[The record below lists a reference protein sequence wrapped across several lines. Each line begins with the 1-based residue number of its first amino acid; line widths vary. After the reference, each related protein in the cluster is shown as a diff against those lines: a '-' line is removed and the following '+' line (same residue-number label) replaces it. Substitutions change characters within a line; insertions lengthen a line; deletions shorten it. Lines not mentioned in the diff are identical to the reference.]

1 MARTINIAIAGL
13 GTVGAETYRIIR
25 EESDF
30 LKARS
35 SANFNVVA
43 VSAKSKDKKRDID
56 LTGAEWITDCRD
68 IPDIDNIDVV
78 IELVGGSE
86 GIAKELVEKAIKNG
100 KSVITA
106 NKALVATHGNNIGEL
121 VAKHDV
127 MFGYE
132 AAVAGGIPIIKTIR
146 EGLASNRIGKVY
158 GILNGT
164 CNYILSIMRETGRE
178 FEDILADAQ
187 RLGYA
192 EADPSFD
199 VDGVDA
205 AHKLAIL
212 SAIAFQTPINF
223 NSVYVEGIRLISPID
238 IDFATELGYRIK
250 LLGIGELLGY
260 GLQQRV
266 RPCLVPVNVPI
277 AQVEDV
283 FNAVAAE
290 AEGLGTSLSYG
301 RGAGAGPTSS
311 AVLSDLLDFANN
323 RRTSFLGTANSELV
337 IRPIEELQKLS
348 GPYYLR
354 LQVYDRPGVLA
365 DLTAVFRDNEVSVE
379 ALLQRGR
386 NPDGTVPVVLTTHE
400 TSEEAIQKSVAEF
413 EKLENV
419 VEKPCILPIEN
430 FAG

>member
-13 GTVGAETYRIIR
+13 GTVGAETYRLIT

-43 VSAKSKDKKRDID
+43 VSAKSKDKKRNID
-56 LTGAEWITDCRD
+56 LTEVEWIADCRD
-68 IPDIDNIDVV
+68 IADIDNIDVV

-86 GIAKELVEKAIKNG
+86 GVAKELVEKAITNG

-146 EGLASNRIGKVY
+146 EGLASNRLGKIY

-164 CNYILSIMRETGRE
+164 CNYILSVMRETGQE

-199 VDGVDA
+199 VDGIDA

-223 NSVYVEGIRLISPID
+223 SGVYVEGIRLISPID

-250 LLGIGELLGY
+250 LLGIGELLGN

-266 RPCLVPVNVPI
+266 RPCLVPVNIPI

-323 RRTSFLGTANSELV
+323 RRTSFLGTADSELV
-337 IRPIEELQKLS
+337 VRPIQELQNLS
-348 GPYYLR
+348 GSYYLR

-365 DLTAVFRDNEVSVE
+365 DLTAVFRDKGVSVE

-400 TSEEAIQKSVAEF
+400 ASEEAIQKSVAEF

>member
-13 GTVGAETYRIIR
+13 GTVGAETYRLIT

-43 VSAKSKDKKRDID
+43 VSAKSKDKKRDVD
-56 LTGAEWITDCRD
+56 LTGVEWIADCRD
-68 IPDIDNIDVV
+68 IADIDNIDVV

-86 GIAKELVEKAIKNG
+86 GVAKELVEKAITNG

-146 EGLASNRIGKVY
+146 EGLASNRLGKIY

-164 CNYILSIMRETGRE
+164 CNYILSVMRETGQE

-223 NSVYVEGIRLISPID
+223 SGVYVEGIRLISPID

-250 LLGIGELLGY
+250 LLGIGELLGN

-266 RPCLVPVNVPI
+266 RPCLVPVNIPI

-323 RRTSFLGTANSELV
+323 RRTSFLGTADSELV
-337 IRPIEELQKLS
+337 VRPIQELQNLS
-348 GPYYLR
+348 GSYYLR

-365 DLTAVFRDNEVSVE
+365 DLTAVFRDKGVSVE

>member
-13 GTVGAETYRIIR
+13 GTVGAETYRIIT

-43 VSAKSKDKKRDID
+43 VSAKSRDKKRDVD
-56 LTGAEWITDCRD
+56 LTGVEWITDCRD
-68 IPDIDNIDVV
+68 IADIDNIDVV

-86 GIAKELVEKAIKNG
+86 GVAKELVEKSITNG

-146 EGLASNRIGKVY
+146 EGLASNRIGKIY

-164 CNYILSIMRETGRE
+164 CNYILSVMRETGQE

-223 NSVYVEGIRLISPID
+223 SGVYVEGIRLISPID

-250 LLGIGELLGY
+250 LLGIGELLGN

-266 RPCLVPVNVPI
+266 RPCLVPVNIPI

-323 RRTSFLGTANSELV
+323 RRTSFLGAADSELV
-337 IRPIEELQKLS
+337 ARPVQELQKLS
-348 GPYYLR
+348 GSYYLR

-365 DLTAVFRDNEVSVE
+365 DLTAVFRDKGVSVE

>member
-13 GTVGAETYRIIR
+13 GTVGAETYRIIT

-43 VSAKSKDKKRDID
+43 VSAKSKDKKRDVD
-56 LTGAEWITDCRD
+56 LTGVEWIADCRD
-68 IPDIDNIDVV
+68 IADIDNIDVV

-86 GIAKELVEKAIKNG
+86 GVAKDLVEKAITNG

-121 VAKHDV
+121 VAKHEV

-146 EGLASNRIGKVY
+146 EGLASNRLSKIY

-164 CNYILSIMRETGRE
+164 CNYILSVMRETGQE

-223 NSVYVEGIRLISPID
+223 SGVYVEGIRLISPID

-250 LLGIGELLGY
+250 LLGIGELLGN

-266 RPCLVPVNVPI
+266 RPCLVPVNIPI

-323 RRTSFLGTANSELV
+323 RRTSFLGTADSELV
-337 IRPIEELQKLS
+337 VRPIQELQKLS
-348 GPYYLR
+348 GSYYLR

-365 DLTAVFRDNEVSVE
+365 DLTAVFRDKGVSVE

>member
-13 GTVGAETYRIIR
+13 GTVGAETYRIIK

-35 SANFNVVA
+35 SSNFNVVA

-68 IPDIDNIDVV
+68 IADIDNIDVV

-86 GIAKELVEKAIKNG
+86 GVAKELVEKAITNG

-146 EGLASNRIGKVY
+146 EGLASNRLDKIY

-164 CNYILSIMRETGRE
+164 CNYILSVMRETGQE

-223 NSVYVEGIRLISPID
+223 SGVYVEGIRFISPID

-250 LLGIGELLGY
+250 LLGIGELLGN

-266 RPCLVPVNVPI
+266 RPCLVPVNIPI

-323 RRTSFLGTANSELV
+323 RRTSFLGTADSELV
-337 IRPIEELQKLS
+337 VRPIQELQNLS
-348 GPYYLR
+348 GSYYLR

-365 DLTAVFRDNEVSVE
+365 DLTAVFRDKGVSVE

>member
-13 GTVGAETYRIIR
+13 GTVGAETYRLIK

-43 VSAKSKDKKRDID
+43 VSAKSKDKKRDVD
-56 LTGAEWITDCRD
+56 LTGVEWIADCRD
-68 IPDIDNIDVV
+68 IADIDNIDVV

-86 GIAKELVEKAIKNG
+86 GVAKELVEKAITNG

-106 NKALVATHGNNIGEL
+106 NKALVATHGNNIREL

-146 EGLASNRIGKVY
+146 EGLASNRLRKIY

-164 CNYILSIMRETGRE
+164 CNYILSVMRETGQE

-223 NSVYVEGIRLISPID
+223 SGVYVEGIRLISPID

-250 LLGIGELLGY
+250 LLGIGELLGN

-266 RPCLVPVNVPI
+266 RPCLVPVNIPI

-323 RRTSFLGTANSELV
+323 RRTSFLGTADSELV
-337 IRPIEELQKLS
+337 VRPIQELQNLS
-348 GPYYLR
+348 GSYYLR

-365 DLTAVFRDNEVSVE
+365 DLTAVFRDKGVSVE

>member
-13 GTVGAETYRIIR
+13 GTVGAETYRIIT

-35 SANFNVVA
+35 SAKFNVLA
-43 VSAKSKDKKRDID
+43 VSAKSRDKKRDVD

-68 IPDIDNIDVV
+68 IADIDNIDVV

-86 GIAKELVEKAIKNG
+86 GVAKELVEKSIING

-146 EGLASNRIGKVY
+146 EGLASNRIGKIY

-164 CNYILSIMRETGRE
+164 CNYILSVMRETGQE

-223 NSVYVEGIRLISPID
+223 NGVYVEGIRLISPID

-250 LLGIGELLGY
+250 LLGIGELLGN

-323 RRTSFLGTANSELV
+323 RRTSFLGTADSELV
-337 IRPIEELQKLS
+337 ARPVQELQKLS
-348 GPYYLR
+348 GSYYLR

-365 DLTAVFRDNEVSVE
+365 DLTAVFRDKGVSVE

>member
-13 GTVGAETYRIIR
+13 GTVGAETYRLIT
-25 EESDF
+25 EENDF

-43 VSAKSKDKKRDID
+43 VSAKSKDKKRDVD
-56 LTGAEWITDCRD
+56 LTGVEWIADCRD
-68 IPDIDNIDVV
+68 IADIDNIDVV

-86 GIAKELVEKAIKNG
+86 GVAKELVEKSITNG

-146 EGLASNRIGKVY
+146 EGLASNRLSKIY

-164 CNYILSIMRETGRE
+164 CNYILSVMRETGQE

-223 NSVYVEGIRLISPID
+223 SGVYVEGIRLISPID

-250 LLGIGELLGY
+250 LLGIGELLGN

-266 RPCLVPVNVPI
+266 RPCLAPVNIPI

-323 RRTSFLGTANSELV
+323 RRTSFLGTADSELV
-337 IRPIEELQKLS
+337 ARPVQELQKLS
-348 GPYYLR
+348 GSYYLR

-365 DLTAVFRDNEVSVE
+365 DLTAVFRDKGVSVE

-400 TSEEAIQKSVAEF
+400 TSEAAIQKSVAEF

-419 VEKPCILPIEN
+419 LEKPCILPIEN

>member
-13 GTVGAETYRIIR
+13 GTVGAETYRIIT

-43 VSAKSKDKKRDID
+43 VSAKSKDKKRDVD
-56 LTGAEWITDCRD
+56 LTGVEWIADCRD
-68 IPDIDNIDVV
+68 IADIDNIDVV

-86 GIAKELVEKAIKNG
+86 GVAKELVEKAITNG

-106 NKALVATHGNNIGEL
+106 NKALVATHGNNIREL

-146 EGLASNRIGKVY
+146 EGLASNRLGKIY

-164 CNYILSIMRETGRE
+164 CNYILSVMRETGQE

-223 NSVYVEGIRLISPID
+223 SGVYVEGIRLISPID

-250 LLGIGELLGY
+250 LLGIGELLGN

-266 RPCLVPVNVPI
+266 RPCLVPVNIPI

-323 RRTSFLGTANSELV
+323 RRTSFLGTADSELV
-337 IRPIEELQKLS
+337 VRPIQELQNLS
-348 GPYYLR
+348 GSYYLR

-365 DLTAVFRDNEVSVE
+365 DLTAVFRDKGVSVE

>member
-13 GTVGAETYRIIR
+13 GTVGAETYRIIT

-43 VSAKSKDKKRDID
+43 VSAKSKDKKRDVD
-56 LTGAEWITDCRD
+56 LTGVEWIADCRD
-68 IPDIDNIDVV
+68 IADIDNIDVV

-86 GIAKELVEKAIKNG
+86 GVAKELVEKSITNG

-146 EGLASNRIGKVY
+146 EGLASNRIDKIY

-164 CNYILSIMRETGRE
+164 CNYILSVMRETGQE

-223 NSVYVEGIRLISPID
+223 SGVYVEGIRLISPID

-250 LLGIGELLGY
+250 LLGIGELLGN

-323 RRTSFLGTANSELV
+323 RRTSFLGTADSELV
-337 IRPIEELQKLS
+337 VRPIQELQKLS
-348 GPYYLR
+348 GSYYLR

-365 DLTAVFRDNEVSVE
+365 DLTAVFRDKGVSVE

>member
-13 GTVGAETYRIIR
+13 GTVGAETYRIIT

-43 VSAKSKDKKRDID
+43 VSAKSKDKKRDVD
-56 LTGAEWITDCRD
+56 LTGVEWIADCRD
-68 IPDIDNIDVV
+68 IADIDNIDVV

-86 GIAKELVEKAIKNG
+86 GVAKELVEKSITNG

-146 EGLASNRIGKVY
+146 EGLASNRLSKIY

-164 CNYILSIMRETGRE
+164 CNYILSVMRETGQE

-223 NSVYVEGIRLISPID
+223 SGVYVEGIRLISPID

-250 LLGIGELLGY
+250 LLGIGELLGN

-266 RPCLVPVNVPI
+266 RPCLVPVNIPI

-323 RRTSFLGTANSELV
+323 RRTSFLGTADSELV
-337 IRPIEELQKLS
+337 VRPIQELQNLS
-348 GPYYLR
+348 GSYYLR

-365 DLTAVFRDNEVSVE
+365 DLTVVFRDKGVSVE

>member
-13 GTVGAETYRIIR
+13 GTVGAETYRLIT

-43 VSAKSKDKKRDID
+43 VSAKSKDKKRDVD
-56 LTGAEWITDCRD
+56 LTGVEWIADCRD
-68 IPDIDNIDVV
+68 IADIDNIDVV

-86 GIAKELVEKAIKNG
+86 GVAKDLVEKAITNG

-106 NKALVATHGNNIGEL
+106 NKALVATHGNNIREL

-146 EGLASNRIGKVY
+146 EGLASNRLSKIY

-164 CNYILSIMRETGRE
+164 CNYILSVMRETGQE

-223 NSVYVEGIRLISPID
+223 SGVYVEGIRLISPID

-250 LLGIGELLGY
+250 LLGIGELLGN

-266 RPCLVPVNVPI
+266 RPCLVPVNIPI

-323 RRTSFLGTANSELV
+323 RRTSFLGTADSELV
-337 IRPIEELQKLS
+337 VRPIQELQNLS
-348 GPYYLR
+348 GSYYLR

-365 DLTAVFRDNEVSVE
+365 DLTAVFRDKGVSVE

>member
-13 GTVGAETYRIIR
+13 GTVGAETYRIIT

-43 VSAKSKDKKRDID
+43 VSAKSKDKKRDVD
-56 LTGAEWITDCRD
+56 LTGVEWIADCRD
-68 IPDIDNIDVV
+68 IADIDNIDVV

-86 GIAKELVEKAIKNG
+86 GVAKDLVEKAITNG

-146 EGLASNRIGKVY
+146 EGLASNRLGKIY

-164 CNYILSIMRETGRE
+164 CNYILSVMRETGQE

-223 NSVYVEGIRLISPID
+223 SGVYVEGIRLISPID

-250 LLGIGELLGY
+250 LLGIGELIGN

-266 RPCLVPVNVPI
+266 RPCLVPVNIPI

-323 RRTSFLGTANSELV
+323 RRTSFLGTAHSELV
-337 IRPIEELQKLS
+337 VRPIQELQKLS
-348 GPYYLR
+348 GSYYLR

-365 DLTAVFRDNEVSVE
+365 DLTAVFRDKGVSVE

>member
-13 GTVGAETYRIIR
+13 GTVGAETYRLIT

-43 VSAKSKDKKRDID
+43 VSAKSKDKKRDVD
-56 LTGAEWITDCRD
+56 LTGVEWIADCRD
-68 IPDIDNIDVV
+68 IADIDNIDVV

-86 GIAKELVEKAIKNG
+86 GVAKELVEKAITNG

-146 EGLASNRIGKVY
+146 EGLASNRLGKIY

-164 CNYILSIMRETGRE
+164 CNYILSVMRETGQE

-223 NSVYVEGIRLISPID
+223 SGVYVEGIRFISPID

-250 LLGIGELLGY
+250 LLGIGELLGN

-266 RPCLVPVNVPI
+266 RPCLVPVNIPI

-323 RRTSFLGTANSELV
+323 RRTSFLGTADSELV
-337 IRPIEELQKLS
+337 VRPIQELQNLS
-348 GPYYLR
+348 GSYYLR

-365 DLTAVFRDNEVSVE
+365 DLTAVFRDKGVSVE

>member
-13 GTVGAETYRIIR
+13 GTVGAETYRIIT

-43 VSAKSKDKKRDID
+43 VSAKSKDKKRDVD
-56 LTGAEWITDCRD
+56 LTGVEWIADCRD
-68 IPDIDNIDVV
+68 IADIDNIDVV

-86 GIAKELVEKAIKNG
+86 GVAKDLVEKAITNG

-146 EGLASNRIGKVY
+146 EGLASNRLSKIY

-164 CNYILSIMRETGRE
+164 CNYILSVMRETGQE

-199 VDGVDA
+199 VDGIDA

-223 NSVYVEGIRLISPID
+223 SGVYVEGIRLISPID

-250 LLGIGELLGY
+250 LLGIGELLGN

-266 RPCLVPVNVPI
+266 RPCLVPVNIPI

-323 RRTSFLGTANSELV
+323 RRTSFLGTAHSELV
-337 IRPIEELQKLS
+337 VRPIQELQKLS
-348 GPYYLR
+348 GSYYLR

-365 DLTAVFRDNEVSVE
+365 DLTAVFRDKGVSVE

>member
-13 GTVGAETYRIIR
+13 GTVGAETYRIIT

-43 VSAKSKDKKRDID
+43 VSAKSKDKKRDVD
-56 LTGAEWITDCRD
+56 LTGVEWIADCRD
-68 IPDIDNIDVV
+68 IADIDNIDVV

-86 GIAKELVEKAIKNG
+86 GVAKELVEKAITNG

-106 NKALVATHGNNIGEL
+106 NKALVATHGNNIREL

-146 EGLASNRIGKVY
+146 EGLASNRLRKIY

-164 CNYILSIMRETGRE
+164 CNYILSVMRETGQE

-223 NSVYVEGIRLISPID
+223 SGVYVEGIRLISPID

-250 LLGIGELLGY
+250 LLGIGELLGN

-266 RPCLVPVNVPI
+266 RPCLVPVNIPI

-323 RRTSFLGTANSELV
+323 RRTSFLGTADSELV
-337 IRPIEELQKLS
+337 VRPIQELQNLS
-348 GPYYLR
+348 GSYYLR

-365 DLTAVFRDNEVSVE
+365 DLTAVFRDKGVSVE

>member
-13 GTVGAETYRIIR
+13 GTVGAETYRIIT

-43 VSAKSKDKKRDID
+43 VSAKSKDKKRDVD
-56 LTGAEWITDCRD
+56 LTGVEWIADCRD
-68 IPDIDNIDVV
+68 IADIDNIDVV

-86 GIAKELVEKAIKNG
+86 GVAKDLVEKAITNG

-106 NKALVATHGNNIGEL
+106 NKALVATHGNNIREL

-146 EGLASNRIGKVY
+146 EGLASNRLSKIY

-164 CNYILSIMRETGRE
+164 CNYILSVMRETGQE

-223 NSVYVEGIRLISPID
+223 SGVYVEGIRLISPID

-250 LLGIGELLGY
+250 LLGIGELLGN

-266 RPCLVPVNVPI
+266 RPCLVPVNIPI

-323 RRTSFLGTANSELV
+323 RRTSFLGTADSELV
-337 IRPIEELQKLS
+337 ARPVQELQKLS
-348 GPYYLR
+348 GSYYLR

-365 DLTAVFRDNEVSVE
+365 DLTAVFRDKGVSVE

>member
-13 GTVGAETYRIIR
+13 GTVGAETYRIIK

-35 SANFNVVA
+35 SAKFNVLA
-43 VSAKSKDKKRDID
+43 VSAKSRDKKRDVD
-56 LTGAEWITDCRD
+56 LTGTEWITDCRD
-68 IPDIDNIDVV
+68 IADINNIDVV

-86 GIAKELVEKAIKNG
+86 GVAKELVEKSITNG

-106 NKALVATHGNNIGEL
+106 NKALVATHGNNIREL

-146 EGLASNRIGKVY
+146 EGLASNRLGKIY

-164 CNYILSIMRETGRE
+164 CNYILSVMRETGQE

-223 NSVYVEGIRLISPID
+223 SGVYVEGIRLISPID

-250 LLGIGELLGY
+250 LLGIGELLGN

-266 RPCLVPVNVPI
+266 RPCLVPINIPI
-277 AQVEDV
+277 SQVEDV

-323 RRTSFLGTANSELV
+323 RRTSFLGAADSELV
-337 IRPIEELQKLS
+337 ARPVQELQKLS
-348 GPYYLR
+348 GSYYLR

-365 DLTAVFRDNEVSVE
+365 DLTAVFRDKGVSVE

-400 TSEEAIQKSVAEF
+400 TSEAAIQKSVAEF

>member
-13 GTVGAETYRIIR
+13 GTVGAETYRLIT

-43 VSAKSKDKKRDID
+43 VSAKSKDKKRDVD
-56 LTGAEWITDCRD
+56 LTGVEWIADCRD
-68 IPDIDNIDVV
+68 IADIDNIDVV

-86 GIAKELVEKAIKNG
+86 GVAKELVEKAITNG

-106 NKALVATHGNNIGEL
+106 NKALVATHGNNIREL

-146 EGLASNRIGKVY
+146 EGLASNRLGKIY

-164 CNYILSIMRETGRE
+164 CNYILSVMRETGQE

-223 NSVYVEGIRLISPID
+223 SGVYVEGIRLISPID

-250 LLGIGELLGY
+250 LLGIGELLGN

-266 RPCLVPVNVPI
+266 RPCLVPVNIPI

-323 RRTSFLGTANSELV
+323 RRTSFLGTADSELV
-337 IRPIEELQKLS
+337 VRPIQELQNLS
-348 GPYYLR
+348 GSYYLR

-365 DLTAVFRDNEVSVE
+365 DLTAVFRDKGVSVE

>member
-13 GTVGAETYRIIR
+13 GTVGAETYRLIT

-43 VSAKSKDKKRDID
+43 VSAKSKDKKRNVD
-56 LTGAEWITDCRD
+56 LTGVEWIADCRD
-68 IPDIDNIDVV
+68 IADIDNIDVV

-86 GIAKELVEKAIKNG
+86 GVAKELVEKAKTNG

-146 EGLASNRIGKVY
+146 EGLASNRLRKIY

-164 CNYILSIMRETGRE
+164 CNYILSVMRETGQE

-199 VDGVDA
+199 VDGIDA

-223 NSVYVEGIRLISPID
+223 SGVYVEGIRLISPID

-250 LLGIGELLGY
+250 LLGIGELLGN

-323 RRTSFLGTANSELV
+323 RRTSFLGTADSELV
-337 IRPIEELQKLS
+337 ARPVQELQKLS
-348 GPYYLR
+348 GSYYLR

-365 DLTAVFRDNEVSVE
+365 DLTAVFRDKGVSVE

>member
-13 GTVGAETYRIIR
+13 GTVGAETYRLIT

-43 VSAKSKDKKRDID
+43 VSAKSKDKKRDVD
-56 LTGAEWITDCRD
+56 LTGVEWIADCRD
-68 IPDIDNIDVV
+68 IADIDNIDVV

-86 GIAKELVEKAIKNG
+86 GVAKELVEKAITNG

-106 NKALVATHGNNIGEL
+106 NKALVATHGNNIREL

-146 EGLASNRIGKVY
+146 EGLASNRLGKVY

-164 CNYILSIMRETGRE
+164 CNYILSIMRETGQE

-223 NSVYVEGIRLISPID
+223 GGVYVEGIRLISPID

-250 LLGIGELLGY
+250 LLGIGELLGN

-266 RPCLVPVNVPI
+266 RPCLVPVNIPI

-323 RRTSFLGTANSELV
+323 RRTSFLGTADSELV
-337 IRPIEELQKLS
+337 VRPIQELQKLS
-348 GPYYLR
+348 GSYYLR

-365 DLTAVFRDNEVSVE
+365 DLTAVFRDKGVSVE

>member
-1 MARTINIAIAGL
+1 MARKINIAIAGL
-13 GTVGAETYRIIR
+13 GTVGAETYRLIT

-35 SANFNVVA
+35 SSYFNVVA
-43 VSAKSKDKKRDID
+43 VSAKSKDKKRNVD
-56 LTGAEWITDCRD
+56 LTGVEWIADCRD
-68 IPDIDNIDVV
+68 IADIDNIDVV

-86 GIAKELVEKAIKNG
+86 GVAKELVEKAITNG

-106 NKALVATHGNNIGEL
+106 NKALVATLGNNIREL

-146 EGLASNRIGKVY
+146 EGLASNRLGKVY

-164 CNYILSIMRETGRE
+164 CNYILSVMRETGQE

-199 VDGVDA
+199 VDGIDA

-223 NSVYVEGIRLISPID
+223 SGVYVEGIRLISPID

-250 LLGIGELLGY
+250 LLGIGELLGN

-266 RPCLVPVNVPI
+266 RPCLVPVNIPI

-323 RRTSFLGTANSELV
+323 RRTSFLGTADSELV
-337 IRPIEELQKLS
+337 ARPVQELLNLS
-348 GPYYLR
+348 GSYYLR

-365 DLTAVFRDNEVSVE
+365 DLTAVFRDKGVSVE

-400 TSEEAIQKSVAEF
+400 ASEEAIQKSVAEF

-419 VEKPCILPIEN
+419 VEKPCILPIEY

>member
-13 GTVGAETYRIIR
+13 GTVGAETYRIIT

-43 VSAKSKDKKRDID
+43 VSAKSKDKKRDVD
-56 LTGAEWITDCRD
+56 LTGVEWIADCRD
-68 IPDIDNIDVV
+68 IADIDNIDVV

-86 GIAKELVEKAIKNG
+86 GVAKELVEKAITNG

-146 EGLASNRIGKVY
+146 EGLASNRIGKIY

-164 CNYILSIMRETGRE
+164 CNYILSVMRETGQE

-192 EADPSFD
+192 EADPSLD

-223 NSVYVEGIRLISPID
+223 SGVYVEGIRLISPID

-250 LLGIGELLGY
+250 LLGIGELLGD

-266 RPCLVPVNVPI
+266 RPCLVSVNVPI

-323 RRTSFLGTANSELV
+323 RRTSFLGTADSELV
-337 IRPIEELQKLS
+337 VRPIQELQKLS
-348 GPYYLR
+348 GSYYLR

-365 DLTAVFRDNEVSVE
+365 DLTAVFRDKGVSVE

>member
-13 GTVGAETYRIIR
+13 GTVGAETYRIIK

-68 IPDIDNIDVV
+68 IADIDNIDVV

-86 GIAKELVEKAIKNG
+86 GVAKELVEKAITNG

-106 NKALVATHGNNIGEL
+106 NKALLATHGNNIGGL

-146 EGLASNRIGKVY
+146 EGLASNRIAKVY

-164 CNYILSIMRETGRE
+164 CNYILSMMRETGRE

-223 NSVYVEGIRLISPID
+223 NGVYVEGIRLISPID

-250 LLGIGELLGY
+250 LLGIGELLGN

-301 RGAGAGPTSS
+301 RGAGAGPTTS

-323 RRTSFLGTANSELV
+323 RRTSFLGTADSELV
-337 IRPIEELQKLS
+337 IRPIQELQKLS
-348 GPYYLR
+348 GSYYLR

-365 DLTAVFRDNEVSVE
+365 DLTAVFRDKGVSVE

-400 TSEEAIQKSVAEF
+400 ASEEAIQKSVAEF

>member
-13 GTVGAETYRIIR
+13 GTVGAETYRLIT
-25 EESDF
+25 EENDF

-43 VSAKSKDKKRDID
+43 VSAKSKDKKRDVD
-56 LTGAEWITDCRD
+56 LTGVEWIADCRD
-68 IPDIDNIDVV
+68 IADIDNIDVV

-86 GIAKELVEKAIKNG
+86 GVAKELVEKAITNG

-146 EGLASNRIGKVY
+146 EGLASNRIDKIY

-164 CNYILSIMRETGRE
+164 CNYILSVMRETGQE

-223 NSVYVEGIRLISPID
+223 SGVYVEGIRLISPID

-250 LLGIGELLGY
+250 LLGIGELLGN

-266 RPCLVPVNVPI
+266 RPCLVPVNIPI

-323 RRTSFLGTANSELV
+323 RRTSFLGTADSELV
-337 IRPIEELQKLS
+337 VRPIQELQNLS
-348 GPYYLR
+348 GSYYLR
-354 LQVYDRPGVLA
+354 LKVYDRPGVLA
-365 DLTAVFRDNEVSVE
+365 DLTAVFRDKGVSVE

>member
-13 GTVGAETYRIIR
+13 GTVGAETYRIIT

-35 SANFNVVA
+35 SAKFNVLA
-43 VSAKSKDKKRDID
+43 VSAKSRDKKRDVD

-68 IPDIDNIDVV
+68 IADIDNIDVV

-86 GIAKELVEKAIKNG
+86 GVAKELVEKSITNG

-146 EGLASNRIGKVY
+146 EGLASNRIDKIY

-164 CNYILSIMRETGRE
+164 CNYILSVMRETGQE

-223 NSVYVEGIRLISPID
+223 SGVYVEGIRLISPID

-250 LLGIGELLGY
+250 LLGIGELLGN

-266 RPCLVPVNVPI
+266 RPCLVPINIPI
-277 AQVEDV
+277 SQVEDV

-323 RRTSFLGTANSELV
+323 RRTSFLGTADSELV
-337 IRPIEELQKLS
+337 ARPVQELQKLS
-348 GPYYLR
+348 GSYYLR

-365 DLTAVFRDNEVSVE
+365 DLTAVFRDKGVSVE

>member
-13 GTVGAETYRIIR
+13 GTVGAETYRIIT

-35 SANFNVVA
+35 SAKFNVLA
-43 VSAKSKDKKRDID
+43 VSAKSRDKKRDVD

-68 IPDIDNIDVV
+68 IADIDNIDVV

-86 GIAKELVEKAIKNG
+86 GVAKELVEKSITNG

-146 EGLASNRIGKVY
+146 EGLASNRIDKIY

-164 CNYILSIMRETGRE
+164 CNYILSVMRETGQE

-223 NSVYVEGIRLISPID
+223 SGVYVEGIRLISPID

-250 LLGIGELLGY
+250 LLGIGELLGD

-323 RRTSFLGTANSELV
+323 RRTSFLGAADSELV
-337 IRPIEELQKLS
+337 ARPVQELQKLS
-348 GPYYLR
+348 GSYYLR

-365 DLTAVFRDNEVSVE
+365 DLTAVFRDKGVSVE

>member
-13 GTVGAETYRIIR
+13 GTVGAETYRIIT

-43 VSAKSKDKKRDID
+43 VSAKSRDKKRDVD
-56 LTGAEWITDCRD
+56 LTGTEWITDCRD
-68 IPDIDNIDVV
+68 IADINNIDVV

-86 GIAKELVEKAIKNG
+86 GVAKELVEKSITNG

-146 EGLASNRIGKVY
+146 EGLASNRIDKIY

-164 CNYILSIMRETGRE
+164 CNYILSVMRETGQE

-223 NSVYVEGIRLISPID
+223 SGVYVEGIRLISPID

-250 LLGIGELLGY
+250 LLGIGELLGN

-266 RPCLVPVNVPI
+266 RPCLVPINIPI
-277 AQVEDV
+277 SQVEDV

-301 RGAGAGPTSS
+301 RGAGPGPTSS

-323 RRTSFLGTANSELV
+323 RRTSFLGAADSELV
-337 IRPIEELQKLS
+337 ARPVQELQKLS
-348 GPYYLR
+348 GSYYLR

-365 DLTAVFRDNEVSVE
+365 DLTAVFRDKGVSVE

-400 TSEEAIQKSVAEF
+400 TSEAAIQKSVAEF

>member
-13 GTVGAETYRIIR
+13 GTVGAETYRIIT

-43 VSAKSKDKKRDID
+43 VSAKSKDKKRDVD
-56 LTGAEWITDCRD
+56 LTGVEWIADCRD
-68 IPDIDNIDVV
+68 IADIDNIDVV

-86 GIAKELVEKAIKNG
+86 GVAKELVEKAITNG

-106 NKALVATHGNNIGEL
+106 NKALVATHGNNIREL

-146 EGLASNRIGKVY
+146 EGLASNRIGKIY

-164 CNYILSIMRETGRE
+164 CNYILSVMRETGQE
-178 FEDILADAQ
+178 FEDVLADAQ

-223 NSVYVEGIRLISPID
+223 SGVYVEGIRLISPID

-250 LLGIGELLGY
+250 LLGIGELLGN

-266 RPCLVPVNVPI
+266 RPCLVPVNIPI

-323 RRTSFLGTANSELV
+323 RRTSFLGTADSELV
-337 IRPIEELQKLS
+337 VRPIQELQNLS
-348 GPYYLR
+348 GSYYLR

-365 DLTAVFRDNEVSVE
+365 DLTVVFRDKGVSVE

>member
-13 GTVGAETYRIIR
+13 GTVGAETYRLIT

-43 VSAKSKDKKRDID
+43 VSAKSKDKKRNVD
-56 LTGAEWITDCRD
+56 LTGVEWIADCRD
-68 IPDIDNIDVV
+68 IADIDNIDVV

-86 GIAKELVEKAIKNG
+86 GVAKELVEKAITNG

-146 EGLASNRIGKVY
+146 EGLASNRIGKIY

-164 CNYILSIMRETGRE
+164 CNYILSIMRETGQE

-223 NSVYVEGIRLISPID
+223 GGVYVEGIRLISPID

-250 LLGIGELLGY
+250 LLGIGELLGN

-266 RPCLVPVNVPI
+266 RPCLVPVNIPI

-323 RRTSFLGTANSELV
+323 RRTSFLGTADSELV
-337 IRPIEELQKLS
+337 VRPIQELQKLS
-348 GPYYLR
+348 GSYYLR

-365 DLTAVFRDNEVSVE
+365 DLTAVFRDKGVSVE

>member
-13 GTVGAETYRIIR
+13 GTVGAETYRLIT

-43 VSAKSKDKKRDID
+43 VSAKSKDKKRDVD
-56 LTGAEWITDCRD
+56 LTGVEWIADCRD
-68 IPDIDNIDVV
+68 IADIDNIDVV

-86 GIAKELVEKAIKNG
+86 GVAKELVEKAITNG

-106 NKALVATHGNNIGEL
+106 NKALVATHGNKIGEL

-146 EGLASNRIGKVY
+146 EGLASNRLGKIY

-164 CNYILSIMRETGRE
+164 CNYILSVMRETGQE

-223 NSVYVEGIRLISPID
+223 SGVYVEGIRLISPID

-250 LLGIGELLGY
+250 LLGIGELLGN

-266 RPCLVPVNVPI
+266 RPCLVPVNIPI

-323 RRTSFLGTANSELV
+323 RRTSFLGTADSELV
-337 IRPIEELQKLS
+337 VRPIQELQNLS
-348 GPYYLR
+348 GSYYLR

-365 DLTAVFRDNEVSVE
+365 DLTAVFRDKGVSVE

>member
-13 GTVGAETYRIIR
+13 GTVGAETYRIIT

-43 VSAKSKDKKRDID
+43 VSAKSKDKKRDVD
-56 LTGAEWITDCRD
+56 LTGVEWIADCRD
-68 IPDIDNIDVV
+68 IADIDNIDVV

-86 GIAKELVEKAIKNG
+86 GVAKELVEKAITNG

-146 EGLASNRIGKVY
+146 EGLASNRLGKIY

-164 CNYILSIMRETGRE
+164 CNYILSVMRETGQE

-223 NSVYVEGIRLISPID
+223 SGVYVEGIRLISPID

-250 LLGIGELLGY
+250 LLGIGELLGN

-266 RPCLVPVNVPI
+266 RPCLVPVNIPI

-323 RRTSFLGTANSELV
+323 RRTSFLGTADSELV
-337 IRPIEELQKLS
+337 VRPIQELQNLS
-348 GPYYLR
+348 GSYYLR

-365 DLTAVFRDNEVSVE
+365 DLTVVFRDKGVSVE

>member
-13 GTVGAETYRIIR
+13 GTVGAETYRIIK

-35 SANFNVVA
+35 SADFNVVA
-43 VSAKSKDKKRDID
+43 VSARSRDKKRNID
-56 LTGAEWITDCRD
+56 LSGAEWISDCRD
-68 IPDIDNIDVV
+68 IANIKDIDVV

-86 GIAKELVEKAIKNG
+86 GVAKELVEKSIANG

-106 NKALVATHGNNIGEL
+106 NKALVATHGSNIGEL

-146 EGLASNRIGKVY
+146 EGLASNKISRIY

-164 CNYILSIMRETGRE
+164 CNYILSVMRETGQE

-223 NSVYVEGIRLISPID
+223 SGVYVEGIRLISPVD

-250 LLGIGELLGY
+250 LLGIGELLGD

-266 RPCLVPVNVPI
+266 RPCLVPVNIPI

-290 AEGLGTSLSYG
+290 ADGVGTSLSYG

-323 RRTSFLGTANSELV
+323 RRTSFLGTADGDLV
-337 IRPIEELQKLS
+337 ARPVQELQKLS
-348 GPYYLR
+348 GSYYLR
-354 LQVYDRPGVLA
+354 LQVFDRPGVLA
-365 DLTAVFRDNEVSVE
+365 DLTAVFRDKGVSVE

-400 TSEEAIQKSVAEF
+400 TSEEAVQKSVAEF

>member
-223 NSVYVEGIRLISPID
+223 NGVYVEGIRLISPID

>member
-13 GTVGAETYRIIR
+13 GTVGAETYRIIK

-30 LKARS
+30 LKTRS

-56 LTGAEWITDCRD
+56 LAGADWITDCRD
-68 IPDIDNIDVV
+68 MADIDNIDVV

-86 GIAKELVEKAIKNG
+86 GVAKELVEKAITNG

-106 NKALVATHGNNIGEL
+106 NKALVATHGNNIGKL

-146 EGLASNRIGKVY
+146 EGLASNRIGKIY

-164 CNYILSIMRETGRE
+164 CNYILSVMRETGQE

-223 NSVYVEGIRLISPID
+223 SGVYVEGIRLISPID

-250 LLGIGELLGY
+250 LLGIGELLGD

-266 RPCLVPVNVPI
+266 RPCLVSVNVPI

-311 AVLSDLLDFANN
+311 SVLSDLLDFANN
-323 RRTSFLGTANSELV
+323 RRTSFLGTADSELV
-337 IRPIEELQKLS
+337 IRPIQELQKLS
-348 GPYYLR
+348 GSYYLR

-365 DLTAVFRDNEVSVE
+365 DLTAVFRDKGVSVE

-400 TSEEAIQKSVAEF
+400 TSEGAIQKSVAEF
-413 EKLENV
+413 EKIENV

>member
-13 GTVGAETYRIIR
+13 GTVGAETYRIIT

-43 VSAKSKDKKRDID
+43 VSAKSRDKKRDVD
-56 LTGAEWITDCRD
+56 LTGTEWITDCRD
-68 IPDIDNIDVV
+68 IADIDNIDVV

-86 GIAKELVEKAIKNG
+86 GVAKDLVEKAITNG

-146 EGLASNRIGKVY
+146 EGLASNRLSKIY

-164 CNYILSIMRETGRE
+164 CNYILSVMRETGQE

-223 NSVYVEGIRLISPID
+223 SGVYVEGIRLISPID

-250 LLGIGELLGY
+250 LLGIGELLGN

-266 RPCLVPVNVPI
+266 RPCLVPVNIPI

-323 RRTSFLGTANSELV
+323 RRTSFLGTADSELV
-337 IRPIEELQKLS
+337 VRPIQELQKLS
-348 GPYYLR
+348 GSYYLR

-365 DLTAVFRDNEVSVE
+365 DLTVVFRDKGVSVE

>member
-13 GTVGAETYRIIR
+13 GTVGAETYRIIT

-35 SANFNVVA
+35 SAIFNVVA
-43 VSAKSKDKKRDID
+43 VSAKSKDKKRDVD
-56 LTGAEWITDCRD
+56 LTGVEWIADCRD
-68 IPDIDNIDVV
+68 IADIDNIDVV

-86 GIAKELVEKAIKNG
+86 GVAKELVEKSITNG

-106 NKALVATHGNNIGEL
+106 NKALVATHGNNIGKL

-146 EGLASNRIGKVY
+146 EGLASNRLGKVY

-164 CNYILSIMRETGRE
+164 CNYILSIMRETGQE

-223 NSVYVEGIRLISPID
+223 NGVYVEGIRLISPID

-250 LLGIGELLGY
+250 LLGIGELIGN

-266 RPCLVPVNVPI
+266 RPCLVPVNIPI

-323 RRTSFLGTANSELV
+323 RRTSFLGTADSELV
-337 IRPIEELQKLS
+337 ARPVQELQKLS
-348 GPYYLR
+348 GSYYLR

-365 DLTAVFRDNEVSVE
+365 DLTAVFRDKGVSVE

-386 NPDGTVPVVLTTHE
+386 NPDGAVPVVLTTHE

>member
-13 GTVGAETYRIIR
+13 GTVGAETYRIIT

-43 VSAKSKDKKRDID
+43 VSAKSKDKKRDVD
-56 LTGAEWITDCRD
+56 LTGVEWIADCRD
-68 IPDIDNIDVV
+68 IADIDNIDVV

-86 GIAKELVEKAIKNG
+86 GVAKDLVEKAITNG

-106 NKALVATHGNNIGEL
+106 NKALVATHGNNIREL

-146 EGLASNRIGKVY
+146 EGLASNRIDKIY

-164 CNYILSIMRETGRE
+164 CNYILSVMRETGQE

-223 NSVYVEGIRLISPID
+223 SGVYVEGIRLISPID

-250 LLGIGELLGY
+250 LLGIGELIGN

-266 RPCLVPVNVPI
+266 RPCLVPINIPI
-277 AQVEDV
+277 SQVEDV

-323 RRTSFLGTANSELV
+323 RRTSFLGAADSELV
-337 IRPIEELQKLS
+337 ARPVQELQKLS
-348 GPYYLR
+348 GSYYLR

-365 DLTAVFRDNEVSVE
+365 DLTAVFRDKGVSVE

-400 TSEEAIQKSVAEF
+400 TSEAAIQKSVAEF

-419 VEKPCILPIEN
+419 LEKPCILPIEN

>member
-13 GTVGAETYRIIR
+13 GTVGAETYRIIT

-30 LKARS
+30 LKSRS

-56 LTGAEWITDCRD
+56 LTGADWITDCRD
-68 IPDIDNIDVV
+68 IADIDNIDLV

-86 GIAKELVEKAIKNG
+86 GVAKELVEKAITNG

-146 EGLASNRIGKVY
+146 EGLASNRIGKIY

-164 CNYILSIMRETGRE
+164 CNYILSVMRETGQE

-223 NSVYVEGIRLISPID
+223 SGVYVEGIRLISPID

-250 LLGIGELLGY
+250 LLGIGELLGN

-323 RRTSFLGTANSELV
+323 RRTSFLGTADSKLV
-337 IRPIEELQKLS
+337 VRPIQELQKLS
-348 GPYYLR
+348 GSYYLR

-365 DLTAVFRDNEVSVE
+365 DLTAVFRDKGVSVE

-419 VEKPCILPIEN
+419 VEKPCILAIEN